1 MKLVLL
7 ILLALILPIFGI
19 SESSENKPISDKNE
33 TVKDQFGIDTG
44 MTKIEY
50 DEFKEDYK
58 IRVSKLLPLQ
68 STNDLFKFKI
78 DPTKIK
84 ELDKFRVNIYNP
96 VFTYRE
102 HTLFSDIIVIGSVI
116 GKEKPVGRDLLAY
129 TIEIDEI
136 LKGEDIL
143 ISKLGKIPEKLYFF
157 HKGEILDLDNPRIVL
172 NQKGI
177 YFLDRSEGMNKD
189 KQWLDKVPYS
199 TLLHIDDTQ
208 MLYERDIDMYEAYNS
223 MNNNESRYPEDHWI
237 TIKKN
242 NSLERMKKSLQSY
255 DSWEK
260 TISTI
265 KKIIE
270 INDSENFYKKSWK

>member
-1 MKLVLL
+1 MKLVLS
-7 ILLALILPIFGI
+7 ILLALFIPIFGI
-19 SESSENKPISDKNE
+19 SDSSENKPISDKTE

-58 IRVSKLLPLQ
+58 IRASKLLPVQ

-84 ELDKFRVNIYNP
+84 ELDKFRVNIYKP

-143 ISKLGKIPEKLYFF
+143 ISKLGKIPERLYFF

-199 TLLHIDDTQ
+199 TLLHIDGTQ

-223 MNNNESRYPEDHWI
+223 MNNNESSYPEDHWI